1 MILDSM
7 QGFAQPRR
15 GVMSSLRDLG
25 ILHRNSIIMPSL
37 RDCFLAGQHIV
48 PEGDHVAQKREA
60 NLALPYKVS
69 YLSCSII
76 FSYTPGATA
85 RMEIGADK

>member
-15 GVMSSLRDLG
+15 GVMS
-25 ILHRNSIIMPSL
+25 SL

-76 FSYTPGATA
+76 FSYTPGAAA
-85 RMEIGADK
+85 RMEIGADE